1 MLQTLWGLKKKKT
14 PKESYEIGN
23 FFKREK
29 FGASPRLQLPVA
41 MGRVA
46 VIAHLRPLLLAIQA
60 LDSAPPV
67 TAKQDREIMG
77 KKSGRHRAI
86 RVQLLGEKGDLQGGA
101 TITLLTLPSPPPHAS
116 LLLVHYLWPCSLH
129 ILYGQWVQK

>member
-1 MLQTLWGLKKKKT
+1 
-14 PKESYEIGN
+14 
-23 FFKREK
+23 
-29 FGASPRLQLPVA
+29 

-101 TITLLTLPSPPPHAS
+101 TITLDSSISTSTLFPPTRPLPLALQPAYPIRTMGTKVTLP
-116 LLLVHYLWPCSLH
+116 
-129 ILYGQWVQK
+129 